1 MTKLGKMLALTLAC
15 ILLLGS
21 CSMISV
27 DREMDNNEVVAEVGD
42 EKILKGEAMEIY
54 NYYADVYASFYG
66 ASGEEFEQ
74 QLKQDI
80 LDLLVQ
86 DAVLRAKAEEL
97 GLTTLTEEEQA
108 QAQEDADTEYND
120 TLESLTESFKTD
132 DNTEEEARQEALDYM
147 ESEGYGEEQALD
159 NATSQ
164 IVQDKLRASVTDSVT
179 VSEEDLQTAYDDLV
193 AQQQAS
199 YDSDVSQYEYDVMNN
214 ELIAYVPE
222 GFRAVKHILIK
233 FTDEQISALSDLD
246 TQLQD
251 VEYVISTK
259 ETEQEEAEA
268 TAEAEESAAPEETA
282 EATEEPVI
290 ESDGAADEATA
301 EPEATEEA
309 EATAEPEAT
318 VEPEATAEAEAT
330 AESEASAEP
339 EATAEPEEE
348 VDLDTLSLDELYAKK
363 AELEQQIADTKAE
376 YVATIQD
383 KVDEVGE
390 KIAAGEDFDSLI
402 ETYGEDEGMQEEP
415 FKTNGYYVSAES
427 TMWDQSFTDGAMA
440 LSQVGDVSGPVVGIN
455 GVHFIKYVADV
466 TPGEVGLDAIRTE
479 LEQTTLESLQ
489 EEAYNSAVEQWVE
502 EADAKTYVDRM
513 VEYDNLTTPEPE
525 AE

>member
-159 NATSQ
+159 NATR
-164 IVQDKLRASVTDSVT
+164 L
-179 VSEEDLQTAYDDLV
+179 
-193 AQQQAS
+193 
-199 YDSDVSQYEYDVMNN
+199 
-214 ELIAYVPE
+214 
-222 GFRAVKHILIK
+222 FR
-233 FTDEQISALSDLD
+233 ISC
-246 TQLQD
+246 
-251 VEYVISTK
+251 
-259 ETEQEEAEA
+259 
-268 TAEAEESAAPEETA
+268 AP
-282 EATEEPVI
+282 
-290 ESDGAADEATA
+290 
-301 EPEATEEA
+301 
-309 EATAEPEAT
+309 
-318 VEPEATAEAEAT
+318 
-330 AESEASAEP
+330 
-339 EATAEPEEE
+339 
-348 VDLDTLSLDELYAKK
+348 
-363 AELEQQIADTKAE
+363 
-376 YVATIQD
+376 
-383 KVDEVGE
+383 
-390 KIAAGEDFDSLI
+390 
-402 ETYGEDEGMQEEP
+402 
-415 FKTNGYYVSAES
+415 
-427 TMWDQSFTDGAMA
+427 
-440 LSQVGDVSGPVVGIN
+440 
-455 GVHFIKYVADV
+455 
-466 TPGEVGLDAIRTE
+466 R
-479 LEQTTLESLQ
+479 
-489 EEAYNSAVEQWVE
+489 
-502 EADAKTYVDRM
+502 
-513 VEYDNLTTPEPE
+513 
-525 AE
+525 

>member
-42 EKILKGEAMEIY
+42 EKILKGEAMELY

-66 ASGEEFEQ
+66 ASDEEFEQ

-147 ESEGYGEEQALD
+147 ESEGYSEEQALD

-259 ETEQEEAEA
+259 EAEQEEAEA
-268 TAEAEESAAPEETA
+268 TA

-309 EATAEPEAT
+309 EATVEPEAT
-318 VEPEATAEAEAT
+318 AESEATAEAEAT
-330 AESEASAEP
+330 AESEATAEA

-363 AELEQQIADTKAE
+363 AELEQQIEDTKAE

-440 LSQVGDVSGPVVGIN
+440 LSQVGDVSGPVVGTN
-455 GVHFIKYVADV
+455 GVHFIKYIADV